1 MRRLFWLALLLL
13 ALLSLAT
20 LFLNYGLLPQAWSDL
35 FASTGDGALLTL
47 LAPDEPGAKADPS
60 GPAAAAPEGRTGSD
74 MEALSASIT
83 AGAAGE
89 YERMAAIYDWVT
101 ANFAY
106 DLEKAKDMEAY
117 GAGAAYLLEKGRGV
131 CQDFA
136 ELTRQLLEAAVIEA
150 TYESGVVYPAPG
162 EEERHAWNLALAGGT
177 WYGLDTTWGAGFID
191 EERGT
196 FVQKPRRLYLT
207 SPAELERLH
216 GYPHYKEAKEQEY
229 MRRQSA
235 AAEPVFRPDV
245 EESLLN
251 SFNRYRAAQG
261 LPSFAAEKGLVEM
274 LRQQAARI
282 AARGCSGE
290 EDASSLAELEA
301 ELSPRA
307 AYLRFARAGMAA
319 FIQWSLMAPDPGELF
334 EQIAADQALYL
345 NEAGFN
351 AVSIGVVSQGDL
363 TVVLHVYLERY

>member
-1 MRRLFWLALLLL
+1 MHGAGRAWL
-13 ALLSLAT
+13 
-20 LFLNYGLLPQAWSDL
+20 
-35 FASTGDGALLTL
+35 
-47 LAPDEPGAKADPS
+47 KADPS
-60 GPAAAAPEGRTGSD
+60 GPAAARRPDRKRHG
-74 MEALSASIT
+74 ALSASIT

-106 DLEKAKDMEAY
+106 DLEKAKTWKRI
-117 GAGAAYLLEKGRGV
+117 GAGAACWKRGGV
-131 CQDFA
+131 CHDFA

-177 WYGLDTTWGAGFID
+177 WYGLDTTWGAGCID

-216 GYPHYKEAKEQEY
+216 GDPHYKEDKEQEY

-290 EDASSLAELEA
+290 EDAGSLAELEA

-363 TVVLHVYLERY
+363 TVVLHVYLDRY